1 MSVLLISEKVCG
13 NLTDFQDGTVA
24 VTNPASYLDTANNT
38 CNNGYHISPGV
49 YSDIVTCTQ
58 HGNWSSGPP
67 LCISK

>member
-1 MSVLLISEKVCG
+1 MLLIAEKVCS

-24 VTNPASYLDTANNT
+24 VNNPASYLDTANNT

-58 HGNWSSGPP
+58 HGNWSAGPP
-67 LCISK
+67 LCLSK